1 MSQTSYFHLPES
13 PERQDGFETSPVV
26 RLTSY
31 SNITAFHMQES
42 RDKVIS
48 AGEAVSRFVHDG
60 DQLVVGNYTVSMCTA
75 LVYEVVRQAKKN
87 LTVYTQSGSLDIEIL
102 VAGGC
107 VDRLVTTYVLRA
119 GGKAGGSAVERAL
132 QAKSLQIEDY
142 TNYQYN
148 ARMVAGMHGFT
159 FMQVFEGAMV
169 TDLFKKRSFMG
180 EDKYRVLSCPYTGK
194 KILTVPAANPDVCLV
209 HVQRADRMGNA
220 QYWGALGSVGAASLA
235 SKRIIVSAEEIV
247 DSEMIRSSPHLTL
260 IPSYR
265 VDAVVHIPWGAHPT
279 DVCGYYN
286 ADNVMWGLFWEAATK
301 AESLRAWM
309 DEWVY
314 GCPDR
319 QAYLD
324 RYQGRFGPEILDRI
338 RAQQYLSAPV
348 NYGPAFTTL
357 WDEQGRE
364 RSLGLTL
371 EEIEKILAERGKF
384 CG

>member
-1 MSQTSYFHLPES
+1 
-13 PERQDGFETSPVV
+13 
-26 RLTSY
+26 
-31 SNITAFHMQES
+31 MQES
-42 RDKVIS
+42 QSKLMS
-48 AGEAVSRFVHDG
+48 AREAVSRFVRDG

-119 GGKAGGSAVERAL
+119 GGKTGGSAVERAL

-169 TDLFKKRSFMG
+169 TDLFKKRNFLG

-209 HVQRADRMGNA
+209 HVQRADRLGNA

-247 DSEMIRSSPHLTL
+247 DEEIVRSSPHLTL

-286 ADNVMWGLFWEAATK
+286 ADNVMWGIFWGAATT
-301 AESLRAWM
+301 AEGLRAWM

-319 QAYLD
+319 QSYLD

-371 EEIEKILAERGKF
+371 EEIETLLAERGKF
-384 CG
+384 CD